1 MPYERKRTSKS
12 IDDSSNRK
20 KYWALYWFLLLVA
33 VLTISTL
40 VVGLTVFPNLS
51 RTQLA
56 KQESRLIE
64 NKENN
69 VNRSYSSLNSS
80 QLETGLWFVPHG
92 LDCDLQNDHVCGQ
105 GTTSTTSSLYF
116 VLVIKITVRFGVLSG
131 ISMAN
136 RVNF

>member
-1 MPYERKRTSKS
+1 MPYERKRTNKN
-12 IDDSSNRK
+12 IDDSSSRK

-33 VLTISTL
+33 VLILSTL

-56 KQESRLIE
+56 KQESRLLE

-92 LDCDLQNDHVCGQ
+92 LDCDLRNDHVCGQ
-105 GTTSTTSSLYF
+105 GSLYF
-116 VLVIKITVRFGVLSG
+116 VLVVKITMRFGLLPG

-136 RVNF
+136 RLNF